1 MCCITMHMEEL
12 KQFLIFKKLIVAI
25 YPVYSSNFLV
35 SLLIL
40 PGLIPMPELQ
50 GVQLLPA
57 ATS

>member
-1 MCCITMHMEEL
+1 MCCITMHVETFFGINCVSL
-12 KQFLIFKKLIVAI
+12 PNFTPL
-25 YPVYSSNFLV
+25 YSSNFLF

-40 PGLIPMPELQ
+40 PGLTPMPELQ